1 MSAIIERYM
10 RKFQRSAALYRRAED
25 TIPGGGHQSRVV
37 HPFPHYVNEAR
48 GALKW
53 DADGNE
59 LVDYNMGFGALLLG
73 HAHPK
78 VVEAVSNQLA
88 KGSHMG
94 TPSELELRWAELIK
108 DAMPTA
114 ERVRFTASGTES
126 TYLAIK
132 LARAYT
138 GKKMLIKL
146 HEHYHGWHDYVSK
159 CSGLN
164 TQVGIPDE
172 TLSSVI
178 VVQPEIPEVER
189 ILESRDDVAAVIFEA
204 TGAHWGQFPLP
215 NPEFAQ
221 DIRELTE
228 KHGVVMIMD
237 EVICGFR
244 ISRGGAQG
252 RFDVKPDL
260 TTMAKIVAGGLPGG
274 VVAGR
279 GDILDAISSPNETS
293 RVPHPGTFNGN
304 PISAAAGIAAL
315 ELIANEPINE
325 RADAM
330 ANLLKQALRDSLT
343 KLEVTGHVYGMASIV
358 NLALGAECGC
368 SGEICT
374 LPHSKLAAAM
384 PGDKTNLIKLAMLNE
399 GVDTMGGI
407 GFMLSSA
414 HTENEVGRTAKAF
427 EHALTALRDDGII

>member
-1 MSAIIERYM
+1 MVTIVERYM
-10 RKFQRSAALYRRAED
+10 QKFKKSAQLYRQGED

-53 DADGNE
+53 DVDGNE
-59 LVDYNMGFGALLLG
+59 LVDYNMGFGALLIG
-73 HAHPK
+73 HAHP
-78 VVEAVSNQLA
+78 VMVEAVSKQLA

-114 ERVRFTASGTES
+114 ERVRFTSSGTES

-138 GKKMLIKL
+138 GKKMLIKF

-159 CSGLN
+159 SSGLN
-164 TQVGIPDE
+164 TQIGIPDE
-172 TLSSVI
+172 TLSTVI
-178 VVQPEIPEVER
+178 VAQPDVAEVEQ
-189 ILESRDDVAAVIFEA
+189 ILENRDDIAAVIFEA

-215 NPEFAQ
+215 NPKFVH
-221 DIRELTE
+221 DIRALTA

-244 ISRGGAQG
+244 ISRGGAQS

-274 VVAGR
+274 AVAGR
-279 GDILDAISSPNETS
+279 GDILDSISSPDETT
-293 RVPHPGTFNGN
+293 RIPHPGTFNGN
-304 PISAAAGIAAL
+304 PISAAAGIAVL
-315 ELIANEPINE
+315 ELIATEPINE
-325 RADAM
+325 RADTM
-330 ANLLKQALRDSLT
+330 ADLLKQSLRDSLT
-343 KLEVTGHVYGMASIV
+343 KLEVTGHVYGISSIV
-358 NLALGAECGC
+358 NLALGAECSC

-374 LPHSKLAAAM
+374 LPHPELAASM
-384 PGDKTNLIKLAMLNE
+384 HGDKTTLIKLAMLNE

-414 HTENEVGRTAKAF
+414 HTENEVGRTVEAF
-427 EHALTALRDDGII
+427 ERSLTALRNDGIL